1 LFSAPSFAQ
10 TIKSST
16 LKKAKAIYVGETAT
30 VTVSPEVTTTY
41 VCNVTNAE
49 GCESTLEVTVF
60 IDDGTGIPG
69 VTLKRSFALYPN
81 PSNGSVHLQFQ
92 LNEAKD
98 IQVQVVNVIG
108 DIMWMNQYNEVTD
121 QLISFDLDRV
131 AKGIY
136 FVILKA
142 EGETVSKKLVIQ
154 SRIYILFR
162 IPLWSLI
169 REGFF
174 YV

>member
-1 LFSAPSFAQ
+1 
-10 TIKSST
+10 
-16 LKKAKAIYVGETAT
+16 
-30 VTVSPEVTTTY
+30 
-41 VCNVTNAE
+41 
-49 GCESTLEVTVF
+49 
-60 IDDGTGIPG
+60 
-69 VTLKRSFALYPN
+69 
-81 PSNGSVHLQFQ
+81 
-92 LNEAKD
+92 
-98 IQVQVVNVIG
+98 
-108 DIMWMNQYNEVTD
+108 MWMNQYNEVTD

>member
-1 LFSAPSFAQ
+1 MFSTPSFAQ

-60 IDDGTGIPG
+60 IDDGTGITG

-98 IQVQVVNVIG
+98 IQVQVVNVLG

-154 SRIYILFR
+154 
-162 IPLWSLI
+162 
-169 REGFF
+169 
-174 YV
+174 